1 MAEIIIYSI
10 FILILVSIGVIF
22 LLVEEGPVAGFCF
35 SVAVIIG
42 ILLNYSIDKF
52 NNPERHRTLTIK
64 EIKEYQIDS
73 TLIISGD
80 DTTKT
85 YTITYFK

>member
-1 MAEIIIYSI
+1 MLFFFWSGKDQS
-10 FILILVSIGVIF
+10 LDSV
-22 LLVEEGPVAGFCF
+22 F

-42 ILLNYSIDKF
+42 ILLNYSIDKL
-52 NNPERHRTLTIK
+52 NNPEHHQTLTIR

-73 TLIISGD
+73 TTIISGD

>member
-1 MAEIIIYSI
+1 MVEIIIYSI

-52 NNPERHRTLTIK
+52 NNPEHYRTLTIR

-73 TLIISGD
+73 TIIISGT

>member
-1 MAEIIIYSI
+1 MLFFFWSGKDQS
-10 FILILVSIGVIF
+10 LDSV
-22 LLVEEGPVAGFCF
+22 F

-42 ILLNYSIDKF
+42 ILLNYSIDKL
-52 NNPERHRTLTIK
+52 NNPEHHQTLTIR

-73 TLIISGD
+73 ATIISGT

-85 YTITYFK
+85 YTTTYFK

>member
-1 MAEIIIYSI
+1 MLFFFWSGKDQS
-10 FILILVSIGVIF
+10 LDSV
-22 LLVEEGPVAGFCF
+22 F
-35 SVAVIIG
+35 SVAVIG
-42 ILLNYSIDKF
+42 ILLNYSIDKL
-52 NNPERHRTLTIK
+52 NNPEHHQTLTIR

-73 TLIISGD
+73 TTIISGD

>member
-42 ILLNYSIDKF
+42 ILLNHSIDKLD
-52 NNPERHRTLTIK
+52 NPEHHRTLTIR

-73 TLIISGD
+73 TIIISGD

>member
-1 MAEIIIYSI
+1 MLFFFWSGKDQS
-10 FILILVSIGVIF
+10 LDSV
-22 LLVEEGPVAGFCF
+22 F

-42 ILLNYSIDKF
+42 ILLNYSIDKL
-52 NNPERHRTLTIK
+52 NNPERHQTLTIR

-73 TLIISGD
+73 TTIISGT

-85 YTITYFK
+85 YTTTYFK

>member
-1 MAEIIIYSI
+1 MLFFFWSGKDQS
-10 FILILVSIGVIF
+10 LDSV
-22 LLVEEGPVAGFCF
+22 F

-52 NNPERHRTLTIK
+52 NNPEHHQTLTIR
-64 EIKEYQIDS
+64 EIKEYQIGS
-73 TLIISGD
+73 TTIISGT

>member
-1 MAEIIIYSI
+1 MLFFFWPGKDQS
-10 FILILVSIGVIF
+10 LDSV
-22 LLVEEGPVAGFCF
+22 F

-42 ILLNYSIDKF
+42 ILLNYSIDKL
-52 NNPERHRTLTIK
+52 NNPEHHQTLTIR

-73 TLIISGD
+73 TTIISGD

>member
-22 LLVEEGPVAGFCF
+22 LLVGEGPVAGFCF

-42 ILLNYSIDKF
+42 ILLNYSIDKLD
-52 NNPERHRTLTIK
+52 NPEHHQTLTIK

-73 TLIISGD
+73 TIIISGG